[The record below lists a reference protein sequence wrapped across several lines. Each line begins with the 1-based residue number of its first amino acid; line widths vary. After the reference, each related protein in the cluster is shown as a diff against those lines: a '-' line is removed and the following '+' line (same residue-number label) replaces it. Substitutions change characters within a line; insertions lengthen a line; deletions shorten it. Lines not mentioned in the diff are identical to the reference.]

1 MTVLQFI
8 EGNMQIQAT
17 AKNIRISHTKVRLVV
32 DQIKKMKPQDS
43 IALLTLIN
51 KSAAVPLKKVIASA
65 IANAKHNQK
74 LDEKSLVFKSIE
86 VNQGRTLKRWQPVS
100 RGRAHSILKRTSHI
114 KVILE
119 AGEDKTNMSNKSKTS
134 EKKISEGGQHGAK
147 S

>member
-134 EKKISEGGQHGAK
+134 EKKKSEGGQHGAK